1 VSVLWDAVVYAIQP
15 NTLVLAAAAM
25 FFGIII
31 GALPGLGPTIGIAM
45 VLPLTIFMPS
55 GDSITVMMAIF
66 VGTMLGNG
74 IPAVLLRIPGTASA
88 LLTAEEGYIFQQ
100 RGEGDRALVMSF
112 LAATVGQALS
122 VVVFIIA
129 VIPLASIATSFLF
142 PELFALLSVGLL
154 SVVMMTSGNRLKG
167 VIALFA
173 GLMIGIIGLD
183 PMTGATRLAFGQ
195 RDLSLGVNT
204 IAFLVGI
211 LAIPEVIAGIGRPEP
226 VGGTPAKIKLKLA
239 TVLGDVKR
247 TAPAMAVGTVVGII
261 IGALPGGGAT
271 LASFIAHQQARLV
284 SKEPELFGHG
294 SLDGL
299 ATVDAAGNASTSGEL
314 IPTLALGIPGGVTS
328 ALMLAVLQAQ
338 GLIPGAN
345 LLLTSPALL
354 AHVFGGLIASVVLM
368 FVIGLLFIGPS
379 VYITRLSP
387 RGVSA
392 VALVLVVV
400 SVYAVNNSMFDVW
413 CAVVAGIV
421 GYVVGRHGYPIAV
434 IAMAFILS
442 QPLEANLRRGLVMTD
457 DPVAF
462 VVRPIVLILLAI
474 TLLSIAA
481 PSLVSFV
488 RRRIGRGSEG
498 AN

>member
-1 VSVLWDAVVYAIQP
+1 
-15 NTLVLAAAAM
+15 
-25 FFGIII
+25 
-31 GALPGLGPTIGIAM
+31 
-45 VLPLTIFMPS
+45 
-55 GDSITVMMAIF
+55 
-66 VGTMLGNG
+66 
-74 IPAVLLRIPGTASA
+74 
-88 LLTAEEGYIFQQ
+88 
-100 RGEGDRALVMSF
+100 
-112 LAATVGQALS
+112 
-122 VVVFIIA
+122 
-129 VIPLASIATSFLF
+129 
-142 PELFALLSVGLL
+142 
-154 SVVMMTSGNRLKG
+154 
-167 VIALFA
+167 
-173 GLMIGIIGLD
+173 
-183 PMTGATRLAFGQ
+183 
-195 RDLSLGVNT
+195 
-204 IAFLVGI
+204 
-211 LAIPEVIAGIGRPEP
+211 
-226 VGGTPAKIKLKLA
+226 
-239 TVLGDVKR
+239 
-247 TAPAMAVGTVVGII
+247 
-261 IGALPGGGAT
+261 
-271 LASFIAHQQARLV
+271 
-284 SKEPELFGHG
+284 
-294 SLDGL
+294 
-299 ATVDAAGNASTSGEL
+299 
-314 IPTLALGIPGGVTS
+314 
-328 ALMLAVLQAQ
+328 VLQAQ

-354 AHVFGGLIASVVLM
+354 AQVFGGLIASVVLM

-421 GYVVGRHGYPIAV
+421 GYVVGRLGYPIAV

-498 AN
+498 AS